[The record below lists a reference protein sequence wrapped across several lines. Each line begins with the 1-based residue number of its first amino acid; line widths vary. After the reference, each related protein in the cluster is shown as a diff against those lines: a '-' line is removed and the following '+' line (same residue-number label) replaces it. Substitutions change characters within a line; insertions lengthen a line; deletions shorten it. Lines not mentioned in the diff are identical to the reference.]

1 MLSSVSGLGRGEL
14 DLVSRAS
21 KSTRLFYPVSDSLA
35 ISQLSRDGSLDRMEY
50 QGTTSMCGDMAEQSC
65 QVWIKEEECRLK
77 ITQAT
82 EL

>member
-1 MLSSVSGLGRGEL
+1 MLSSVSGLERGEL

-21 KSTRLFYPVSDSLA
+21 KSMPLFYPVSDSLA

-50 QGTTSMCGDMAEQSC
+50 QGTTSTCGDMVQQSC
-65 QVWIKEEECRLK
+65 QVWIKGEEYRRK
-77 ITQAT
+77 ITLAR